1 MPAMTLFLRSL
12 LAVLAL
18 LLLCTLWQLG
28 AAQGRLD
35 GVQIQP
41 ALMRELGEPDQAEP
55 PWQRLDRLRLKQWA
69 GPYEL
74 RFEIDLDAQAAR
86 QPLVLGLSLRAASE
100 LFWDG
105 QALAGNGRVGRSQG
119 EEQPGQVD
127 HWVPLPPQTAGRHQL
142 RVRASSQRPL
152 ALRSAE
158 AELRLAT
165 LQTQASARYAPW
177 LVAAAAS
184 GCLALAWGY
193 FLLAARHASQETER
207 HAGRRSEQR
216 LLLALGLVGLLLP
229 LAEAWRPLLGYA
241 YPWHPWRLGLILG
254 LTGLAAWLLP
264 LALAAR
270 WRMLGPARRWG
281 PLAGLSLL
289 LLAGAG
295 PGYSYDMAGYFA
307 HVLGLLAAAL
317 MCWRGRAQEPGMA
330 WPLLATLLCSLTLA
344 LLWPGAFLDGFYF
357 LALALLMS
365 LLLLGHA
372 RGLLRLG
379 EQAAR
384 SEAQRAELQTRLLRN
399 SMQPHWLMN
408 TLTSLQELIE
418 TEPAR
423 ASRMVDLLAEEFSQ
437 LRRLA
442 DAPLI
447 TLDQELELC
456 RAHLRILA
464 LLRGHEI
471 TLQVEGLSDGITL
484 PPGLLHT
491 LVENALTH
499 GGDLRVQ
506 PAFLLQIEQQG
517 DTTDLRF
524 RAPQG
529 PGRKSDRPSGAG
541 RQFIEASLAAAFPGR
556 WHFSDGPDGRG
567 HWCSLLSLP
576 LRTGGQA

>member
-1 MPAMTLFLRSL
+1 MPAMTLLLRSL

-18 LLLCTLWQLG
+18 LLLCALWQLG
-28 AAQGRLD
+28 AAQGQGA

-41 ALMRELGEPDQAEP
+41 AQMRMLSQPER
-55 PWQRLDRLRLKQWA
+55 PWQKLDRRLLAQWA

-74 RFEIDLDAQAAR
+74 RFEVDLDEQAAR
-86 QPLVLGLSLRAASE
+86 QPLVLGLLLRAASE
-100 LFWDG
+100 LSWDG
-105 QALAGNGRVGRSQG
+105 QALAGNGRVGLNQA
-119 EEQPGQVD
+119 EEQPGRVD
-127 HWVPLPPQTAGRHQL
+127 HWAPLPPQTAGRHQL
-142 RVRASSQRPL
+142 HVRASSQRPL

-158 AELRLAT
+158 AELRIAS
-165 LQTQASARYAPW
+165 LQTQAAARYTPW
-177 LVAAAAS
+177 LVAAAAF

-193 FLLAARHASQETER
+193 FLLAAHHASQQ
-207 HAGRRSEQR
+207 AGRRSEQR

-229 LAEAWRPLLGYA
+229 LVEAWRPLLGYA
-241 YPWHPWRLGLILG
+241 YPWHPLRLGLILG

-270 WRMLGPARRWG
+270 WQLLWPARRWG
-281 PLAGLSLL
+281 PLAGLSFL
-289 LLAGAG
+289 LLAWAG

-330 WPLLATLLCSLTLA
+330 WPLLATVLCSLALA
-344 LLWPGAFLDGFYF
+344 LIWPGAFLDGFYF
-357 LALALLMS
+357 LALTLLMS

-437 LRRLA
+437 LRQLG

-447 TLDQELELC
+447 SLEQELELC

-464 LLRGHEI
+464 LLRGHDLMLE
-471 TLQVEGLSDGITL
+471 VEGQAAGIML

-499 GGDLRVQ
+499 GGELHSQ
-506 PAFLLQIEQQG
+506 PAFLLQIEPQG
-517 DTTDLRF
+517 DATELRF

-529 PGRKSDRPSGAG
+529 PGRTSKGPSGAG
-541 RQFIEASLAAAFPGR
+541 RHFIETSLATAFPGGWR
-556 WHFSDGPDGRG
+556 FSDGPDGLG
-567 HWCSLLSLP
+567 HWCSLLRLP
-576 LRTGGQA
+576 LNTEGRP

>member
-1 MPAMTLFLRSL
+1 MPAMTLLLRSL

-18 LLLCTLWQLG
+18 LLLCALWQLG
-28 AAQGRLD
+28 AAQGQLT

-41 ALMRELGEPDQAEP
+41 AQMRELSQPER
-55 PWQRLDRLRLKQWA
+55 PWQKLDRRLLTQWA

-74 RFEIDLDAQAAR
+74 RFEIDLDEQAAR
-86 QPLVLGLSLRAASE
+86 QPLVLGLLLRAASE
-100 LFWDG
+100 LSWDG
-105 QALAGNGRVGRSQG
+105 QALAGNGRVGLNQA
-119 EEQPGQVD
+119 EEQPGRVD

-142 RVRASSQRPL
+142 QVRASSHWPL

-158 AELRLAT
+158 AELRIAS
-165 LQTQASARYAPW
+165 LQNQASARYAPW
-177 LVAAAAS
+177 LVAAAAF

-193 FLLAARHASQETER
+193 FLLAAHHASQQATQQT
-207 HAGRRSEQR
+207 GRRSEQR

-270 WRMLGPARRWG
+270 WQLLGPARRWV
-281 PLAGLSLL
+281 PLAGLSFL
-289 LLAGAG
+289 LLAWAG

-330 WPLLATLLCSLTLA
+330 WPLLATVLCSLALA
-344 LLWPGAFLDGFYF
+344 LIWPGAFLDGFYF
-357 LALALLMS
+357 LALTLLMS

-437 LRRLA
+437 LRQLG

-447 TLDQELELC
+447 TLEQELELC

-464 LLRGHEI
+464 LLRGHDIALE
-471 TLQVEGLSDGITL
+471 VEGQATGIML

-499 GGDLRVQ
+499 GGELHGQ
-506 PAFLLQIEQQG
+506 PAFLLQIEPQG
-517 DTTDLRF
+517 DATELRF

-529 PGRKSDRPSGAG
+529 PGRKSNKPSGAG
-541 RQFIEASLAAAFPGR
+541 RHFIETSLATAFPGR
-556 WHFSDGPDGRG
+556 WQFSDGPDGQG
-567 HWCSLLSLP
+567 HWCSLLVLP
-576 LRTGGQA
+576 QNAGGRP